1 MNNSEQ
7 VIDTRVHFRSSVP
20 KCSTAEQYESW
31 KNGARQAVPNKYGF
45 CEDCTLDFQ
54 SKMIRARKCENP
66 HVIITDIDD

>member
-1 MNNSEQ
+1 MNNSEP
-7 VIDTRVHFRSSVP
+7 VIDTRVNFRSSVP

-31 KNGARQAVPNKYGF
+31 KLIARLAVPNKHGF

-66 HVIITDIDD
+66 HVIITDIDY

>member
-1 MNNSEQ
+1 MANTEQ

-20 KCSTAEQYESW
+20 KCATAEQYESW
-31 KNGARQAVPNKYGF
+31 KQIARLAVPNKYGF
-45 CEDCTLDFQ
+45 CEDCTLCYQ